1 MKTLQIRDKE
11 RIEAILRRNPRL
23 HLYEL
28 GDLDDF
34 FWPDTN
40 WHILDIPQ
48 PTAVALL
55 YTAPALPVLVGLAER
70 PSDELNALLR
80 ELTPQLPS
88 RVYAHLSDG
97 AVETLA
103 QRYQSRSHGVHL
115 RMALTDPAQ
124 LAEQNFTGIEQLSP
138 ADLPEIRKLYQT
150 AYPGNWFEPRM
161 LETGCYFGIR
171 LSRKDGPDSG
181 QLVSIAGVH
190 VYSASYRVAALG
202 NVATLPE
209 FRGQGLAARVCA
221 RLCRHLLET
230 TEHVGLNVR
239 HDNAAAIACYQRLGF
254 SRVAV
259 FEEFDLVS

>member
-1 MKTLQIRDKE
+1 MKTVQLRDRQ

-40 WHILDIPQ
+40 WYVLDVRE

-55 YTAPALPVLVGLAER
+55 YTAPALPVLVGLAEPPR
-70 PSDELNALLR
+70 DELNELLR
-80 ELTPQLPS
+80 KLTPQLPS
-88 RVYAHLSDG
+88 HVYAHLSDG
-97 AVETLA
+97 AIETLA
-103 QRYQSRSHGVHL
+103 QRFQARSHGVHF
-115 RMALTDPAQ
+115 RMALTDPAW
-124 LAEQNFTGIEQLSP
+124 LTGQDSAGIVQLSP
-138 ADLPEIRKLYQT
+138 ADLPEVRTFYEA

-161 LETGCYFGIR
+161 LETGCHFGIR
-171 LSRKDGPDSG
+171 LPGRDGSDSS

-190 VYSASYRVAALG
+190 VYSATYRVAALG

-209 FRGQGLAARVCA
+209 FRGQGLASGACA
-221 RLCRHLLET
+221 RLCWHLLET
-230 TEHVGLNVR
+230 TEHIGLNVR
-239 HDNAAAIACYQRLGF
+239 HDNASAIACYQKLGF